1 MNATAFLVDALTA
14 ALELG
19 VATPAD
25 VVRHLTPERLA
36 AHLPRPLWAR
46 LLTACLGAPRLDA
59 QLVLETVGIANLC
72 AHLPA
77 PLVWG
82 CLAELGARALGG
94 AFPTGPSTFV
104 ASAPVVTRAP
114 PAVTAP
120 PAATAPPVATPLAIG
135 SPPPPEP
142 RPVAPEPRPVLA
154 ASIPL
159 PSIEPRGEA
168 AEAERPASL
177 PTRVRTPT
185 SQRFRQA
192 VTGLGRLT
200 AGQRRPQAQASA
212 PEYSPDHGADHGPD
226 PGAGIVAEIA
236 RHVRLGETE
245 VEAVAADV
253 RDPDKWKRQLVV
265 DDELVDWPMNESTAT
280 ADVDEPKR

>member
-25 VVRHLTPERLA
+25 ILRHLTPALLA

-46 LLTACLGAPRLDA
+46 LLTACLGAPRVDP

-72 AHLPA
+72 THLPA

-94 AFPTGPSTFV
+94 ALPTAPSTFV
-104 ASAPVVTRAP
+104 ASAPVTSASA
-114 PAVTAP
+114 PAV
-120 PAATAPPVATPLAIG
+120 AATPAATPLAIG
-135 SPPPPEP
+135 SPPEP

-154 ASIPL
+154 ANIPL
-159 PSIEPRGEA
+159 PSIEPRSEA
-168 AEAERPASL
+168 AEAERAAAL
-177 PTRVRTPT
+177 PTRARTPT
-185 SQRFRQA
+185 SQRFRQTG
-192 VTGLGRLT
+192 TGLGRIT
-200 AGQRRPQAQASA
+200 AGQRRPQAQAST
-212 PEYSPDHGADHGPD
+212 PETAPDHALGS
-226 PGAGIVAEIA
+226 GIVAEIA
-236 RHVRLGETE
+236 RHVRRGETE
-245 VEAVAADV
+245 VEVVAPVESSDV
-253 RDPDKWKRQLVV
+253 RTPDEWRSQLVV
-265 DDELVDWPMNESTAT
+265 DDELVDWPTNESTAT